1 MLEKLKAYCEY
12 EMTCAKSGRYDINGC
27 ITRCYGA
34 VMFLMSSG
42 LDNEEEIGDWWDN
55 DMHERFR
62 ELQMK
67 GVW

>member
-1 MLEKLKAYCEY
+1 MVL
-12 EMTCAKSGRYDINGC
+12 IN
-27 ITRCYGA
+27 
-34 VMFLMSSG
+34 SG
-42 LDNEEEIGDWWDN
+42 LDDEEIGDWWDN